1 MGDFAGDFHE
11 DTADDGTAPRPVEY
25 RITATAAPFSQEDW
39 GIKIVCHL
47 GASANPEQRN
57 EFQSSPKSFG
67 RHTSEARSGGP
78 PFVRFVLICLLC
90 RQRSMPCRICITQ
103 KTRRRNQRRSRAQ
116 VQRIVACWKPE
127 VGSALTTFH
136 LMSYFITAQT

>member
-57 EFQSSPKSFG
+57 EFQSSPESFG
-67 RHTSEARSGGP
+67 RHTVQKRGLGVHLSCVSYSSVCSAGKEACLAESASHRRLDGETNDVPGPRCSE
-78 PFVRFVLICLLC
+78 LLLAGS
-90 RQRSMPCRICITQ
+90 QRLDQ
-103 KTRRRNQRRSRAQ
+103 
-116 VQRIVACWKPE
+116 
-127 VGSALTTFH
+127 H
-136 LMSYFITAQT
+136 